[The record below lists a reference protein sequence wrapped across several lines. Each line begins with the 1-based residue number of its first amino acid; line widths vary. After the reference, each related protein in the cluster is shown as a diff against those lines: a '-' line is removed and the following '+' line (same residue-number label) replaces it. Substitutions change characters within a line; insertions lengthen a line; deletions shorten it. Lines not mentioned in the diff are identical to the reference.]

1 MVFKAVFLSFFLSK
15 IFWGGVGIFE
25 LGGELLFIRL

>member
-15 IFWGGVGIFE
+15 FFGGVGIFE
-25 LGGELLFIRL
+25 LGGELLIIRL